1 MVRHDLVLQRRH
13 LAALDLLDDLVERRL
28 RLVPLGE
35 VQCSSGPP
43 STSFCT
49 SHEAGATF
57 VYHGH
62 FVRLL
67 WQSAHESVTIWF
79 TVALWNTA
87 ACVTG
92 GFV

>member
-1 MVRHDLVLQRRH
+1 MTLYFSGGIS
-13 LAALDLLDDLVERRL
+13 
-28 RLVPLGE
+28 PLWIFSTIS
-35 VQCSSGPP
+35 SSGGCGLSHSDRFRFVRP
-43 STSFCT
+43 SFTSFIT

-92 GFV
+92 GFA